1 MKNAKVLAAVIST
14 LLVSQGALFAQT
26 ATKDRGNIDS
36 VYQSNGFISV
46 KDAYTATAETVDA
59 KKEGIKIDKGSLPN
73 LPITPGTVTGEGVKI
88 DKGSFPNLP
97 GVNPD
102 ADPNDK
108 GKVNP
113 GDNPPPIPPGIIP
126 GGAIDGKKTGGKIG
140 KGSFPNLPGVNP
152 DANPNDK
159 GKVNPGDNPP
169 LIPPGII
176 PGGAIDGKKAGGKI
190 GKGSLPNLPGV
201 NPDANPNDKGK
212 VNPGDNPP
220 PIPPGIIP
228 GGAIDGKKAGGKIG
242 KGSLPNLPMPPT
254 NIDGKKAENSACA
267 PAPNTTEAVLEPVD
281 QSKPANFDPET
292 LKKIWDELHKGGV
305 VEGKPANFDP
315 ETLKKIWDELHKG
328 GVIKGKPGGDI
339 DPETLKNM
347 LDEID

>member
-169 LIPPGII
+169 
-176 PGGAIDGKKAGGKI
+176 
-190 GKGSLPNLPGV
+190 
-201 NPDANPNDKGK
+201 
-212 VNPGDNPP
+212 